1 MKIGVKVLFLLFGID
16 FTRYLMQST
25 RCPTVRILIH
35 RSTYDVGID
44 ILCEKD
50 RQYKIGVP
58 VNISGT
64 VVQTGLREVNKK
76 NRGGGKTNLILK
88 KIYHYFMP

>member
-25 RCPTVRILIH
+25 RCPTVRILIQ

-44 ILCEKD
+44 MLCEKD

-58 VNISGT
+58 LNISGT
-64 VVQTGLREVNKK
+64 VVQTGLREVKQK
-76 NRGGGKTNLILK
+76 SPWGW
-88 KIYHYFMP
+88 